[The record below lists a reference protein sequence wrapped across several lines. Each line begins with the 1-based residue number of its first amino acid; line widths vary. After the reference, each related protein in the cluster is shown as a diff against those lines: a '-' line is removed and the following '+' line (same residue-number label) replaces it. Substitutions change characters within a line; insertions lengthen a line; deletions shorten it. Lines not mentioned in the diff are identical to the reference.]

1 MRDVEVACATGTGIP
16 HTVTL
21 LVLVEPAAVV
31 ANPWPESVT
40 EAPPPG
46 PTLMLDGEVTER
58 ATETWA
64 GGREVRSGQVRSGQL
79 SSDEVI

>member
-1 MRDVEVACATGTGIP
+1 MSDVEEACVTGTGIP

-21 LVLVEPAAVV
+21 LRLLAPAAVE

-40 EAPPPG
+40 EPPPPG
-46 PTLMLDGEVTER
+46 PTLMLEGEVTES

-64 GGREVRSGQVRSGQL
+64 RGRGGRAGQGRAGL
-79 SSDEVI
+79 GLGLGKN